1 MSSDLSV
8 LNNYE
13 VFMSLGC
20 RMEEIIF
27 CFLILIPSL
36 TVKLLTIKS
45 SVTEI
50 KLSLFLILET

>member
-13 VFMSLGC
+13 VFMSPGC
-20 RMEEIIF
+20 TMEEIIF
-27 CFLILIPSL
+27 CFLILVPSL